1 MQMFLL
7 IFVSQ
12 NKKKPAFS
20 FLEAHKRE
28 TNGGNETKGGE
39 TMGGRGIRCF

>member
-7 IFVSQ
+7 IFIYQ
-12 NKKKPAFS
+12 NKKPAFS

-28 TNGGNETKGGE
+28 TNGGNETKGGK
-39 TMGGRGIRCF
+39 TMDGQGIRCF